1 MPPVSSSPGAK
12 CADLSSSPP
21 TCSLADRIHFHA
33 DDFPYIPHEPQAHH
47 PVVLLAFP
55 DSIST
60 CPKPN
65 SSSLPLRTCFSQ
77 PTLVFLWLFLCNRP
91 SLLLSGLLQRPPHWS
106 PHFHPDQIPSFSPP
120 SPQSILHTAVPAIL
134 LTCKSDQILPL
145 PNLSKDSLFIH
156 STSQSLYTP
165 TRPYTI
171 LPVISLTCCLI
182 ILSLLLSS
190 DHTDSFLVLEQLNM
204 HTHTPTPGPLHWLVF
219 LIETLCQRATLL
231 ALISVKSL
239 PNNIPD
245 HLTIN
250 ISAYLLCCFPSAL
263 PDSIFLH

>member
-1 MPPVSSSPGAK
+1 MSPRLITQLSCWHFQTVSQHVQNQTPRLSHSGLVSHSPHWSSCGSFFAI
-12 CADLSSSPP
+12 D
-21 TCSLADRIHFHA
+21 
-33 DDFPYIPHEPQAHH
+33 
-47 PVVLLAFP
+47 
-55 DSIST
+55 
-60 CPKPN
+60 
-65 SSSLPLRTCFSQ
+65 PLHCY
-77 PTLVFLWLFLCNRP
+77 LVYY
-91 SLLLSGLLQRPPHWS
+91 SGLLTGLPISILTRS
-106 PHFHPDQIPSFSPP
+106 P
-120 SPQSILHTAVPAIL
+120 PQSILHTAVPAIL
-134 LTCKSDQILPL
+134 LTCKSDQILHL

-171 LPVISLTCCLI
+171 LPVISLTCSLI

-190 DHTDSFLVLEQLNM
+190 DHTDSFLVLEQPNM

-219 LIETLCQRATLL
+219 LIETLCQRATSL